1 MKLTGRIGII
11 CIQTVIAIVLM
22 GQVAFAKNTNK
33 YKSYTQITDKEV
45 LVESTDGSKI
55 LFTAFDNGTIGVTR
69 YAKDETVGLITP
81 ENYASH
87 PELKGSIYV
96 EELNGLIQITTTSD
110 NGMVIKID
118 KKPLEFVVT
127 DKVTHEQF
135 AFDQSKI
142 GTGITLLKDN
152 FLITDAIEATS
163 NNVIKKEL

>member
-1 MKLTGRIGII
+1 MKLTGKVGKV
-11 CIQTVIAIVLM
+11 CFQVVIAIVLM
-22 GQVAFAKNTNK
+22 SQVALAKNTDK

-55 LFTAFDNGTIGVTR
+55 LFTAFDNETIGVTR
-69 YAKDETVGLITP
+69 YAKDETVRLITP

-87 PELKGSIYV
+87 AELKGSIYV

-127 DKVTHEQF
+127 DKVSHEQF

-152 FLITDAIEATS
+152 FMVTDAIEATS
-163 NNVIKKEL
+163 NTIKKEL